1 MIVNNILRFLAGC
14 LSAWYPNNKISLNK
28 DTKLR
33 RYILSRIKKLRE
45 DNSNL
50 QKTHKIFNK
59 KVINLLHDI
68 NLRNFLRKNF
78 IQKMFFLQNRFF
90 IYQELMELKK
100 SKKWNFYKN
109 LLVEDSIGNPIRFF
123 LYLKSSGNKINHVYH
138 LSVLENELK
147 IKLKKKVKKVF
158 EFGGGYGCMAR
169 IFSKIDKNIKYT
181 CFDTIYV
188 NLLQYYYL
196 SHNNL
201 DVGFVKNRQFFLN
214 SKFENT
220 KEKNDLFIANWSLS
234 ETPIQFRNKFYFKI
248 INSKY
253 IFICFQEKFENINN
267 LKYFNNLK
275 KKLKNKFDIKITKNK
290 FYKGN
295 FILKQ
300 NHYFFVGKKL

>member
-1 MIVNNILRFLAGC
+1 MIISDLLRFFAGC
-14 LSAWYPNNKISLNK
+14 ISGWYPNNKISLNK
-28 DTKLR
+28 DIKLR
-33 RYILSRIKKLRE
+33 KYIFTRIKKIKE
-45 DNSNL
+45 NNNNL
-50 QKTHKIFNK
+50 QKTHKIFNQ
-59 KVINLLHDI
+59 KVISLLHDI
-68 NLRNFLRKNF
+68 NLKNFLRKNF
-78 IQKMFFLQNRFF
+78 IQKMFFLQNRPF
-90 IYQELMELKK
+90 IYQELIELKN

-123 LYLKSSGNKINHVYH
+123 LYFKSSGNKINHVYH

-147 IKLKKKVKKVF
+147 IELKKKIKKVF

-169 IFSKIDKNIKYT
+169 IFSKIDKNVKYT
-181 CFDTIYV
+181 CFDTVYV

-201 DVGFVKNRQFFLN
+201 DVGFVKKRQFFLN
-214 SKFENT
+214 SKFRNT

-253 IFICFQEKFENINN
+253 ILICFQEKFENINN

-275 KKLKNKFDIKITKNK
+275 KKLKNKFDIKIIKNK

-295 FILKQ
+295 FIFKQ

>member
-1 MIVNNILRFLAGC
+1 MIISNMLRFFAGS
-14 LSAWYPNNKISLNK
+14 LSAWYPNKKISLNK
-28 DTKLR
+28 DIKLR
-33 RYILSRIKKLRE
+33 KYILAKIKKIRR
-45 DNSNL
+45 NSNNL

-59 KVINLLHDI
+59 KIINLLHDN
-68 NLRNFLRKNF
+68 NLKNFLRKNF

-109 LLVEDSIGNPIRFF
+109 LLVEDSIGNPIRYF

-147 IKLKKKVKKVF
+147 IKLKKRIKKVF

-169 IFSKIDKNIKYT
+169 IFSKINKNIKYT
-181 CFDTIYV
+181 CFDTFYV

-201 DVGFVKNRQFFLN
+201 NVGFEKNKNFFLN
-214 SKFENT
+214 SKLENT

-248 INSKY
+248 ANSKY
-253 IFICFQEKFENINN
+253 IFICFQEKFENIDN

-275 KKLKNKFDIKITKNK
+275 IKLKNKFNIRITKNR

-295 FILKQ
+295 FIFKQ
-300 NHYFFVGKKL
+300 NHYFFIGKKL